1 MIRSSNA
8 RLHRNA
14 SVCCAATVTALS
26 RLTNASLLFTAR
38 SCSVQFLGTSLF
50 IQRCT
55 GCLPSVA
62 VHDLGVLSSHYE
74 SNGHDSAGQGR
85 AGQGEGDSNQL
96 QIRSDCWGRLST
108 ESSHQPRS
116 EVIHRNTVSHLLV
129 VLMRRCVFV
138 CFHELLSAAGRSG
151 FVPAVC
157 LSRVP
162 SLRFGPGGVAPPG
175 SDAMWGAMWCNCG

>member
-96 QIRSDCWGRLST
+96 QIRSDCWGGCRRVVASAEVRGHTSEHCLSLTGGADAALRFRLFPRVVERSREIWLRSGRVSL
-108 ESSHQPRS
+108 ESAISPLRA
-116 EVIHRNTVSHLLV
+116 R
-129 VLMRRCVFV
+129 RRCTPR
-138 CFHELLSAAGRSG
+138 L
-151 FVPAVC
+151 
-157 LSRVP
+157 
-162 SLRFGPGGVAPPG
+162 
-175 SDAMWGAMWCNCG
+175 